1 MRSMQIGIVGKPN
14 VGKST
19 FFSAATLASAEIAQ
33 YPFTTIKA
41 NKGVAYVRAKCP
53 HEEFGLEC
61 NPQNSICD
69 NGTRL
74 IPIELLDVAGLVPD
88 AWQGKGLGN
97 QFLDDL
103 RQADALIHVV
113 DASGGTDLEG
123 NPIGPGSHDPLEDV
137 SFLER
142 EIDYWIREII
152 QKGFSKIAR
161 QAHMQGTK
169 VDNVIH
175 ERLTGLG
182 ISEHEVSTAIRSL
195 SLPESP
201 LDWSDDDMLSLASTV
216 RRISKPMILALN
228 KADIT
233 SKEQL
238 SHLEGVNGYI
248 TIPTCSESE
257 LALKKAAKAK
267 LIDYLPGALTFE
279 VAEGADLNDNQR
291 KALEFIQRA
300 IEKCGGTGVQTCL
313 EKVAFELLDL
323 IVVYPVEDEHKLT
336 DHDGNVLPDA
346 YLVKKGTT
354 ARELAFRVHTD
365 LGENF
370 IRAINVRTQRT
381 VGHDHVL
388 DDGDIMTIVSRR

>member
-1 MRSMQIGIVGKPN
+1 MQIGIVGKPN

-169 VDNVIH
+169 VDNVVH

-267 LIDYLPGALTFE
+267 LIDYLPGSLTFE

-346 YLVKKGTT
+346 YLVKRGTT

-388 DDGDIMTIVSRR
+388 EDGDIITIVSRR